1 MTSSQAEVDPLT
13 IALGCDH
20 AGYSMKQ
27 LLKEHLGGLG
37 YTLLDFGT
45 FSEEPT
51 DYPLYCAPAAEAVA
65 KGAAN
70 LGIVIGGSG
79 QGEQIVA
86 NKVHGIRAA
95 LCYNELSAQLARR
108 HNNANVL
115 ALGARLLGVELAIS
129 ITDAFL
135 AAAYEGGRHDRRLEL
150 IREVEEG
157 ASLLLE
163 EPKLQG
169 L

>member
-1 MTSSQAEVDPLT
+1 MTSTPEESHSLT
-13 IALGCDH
+13 LALGCDH
-20 AGYSMKQ
+20 AGFALKQ
-27 LLKEHLGGLG
+27 RLKEHLGEAG

-65 KGAAN
+65 KGAATFA
-70 LGIVIGGSG
+70 IVIGGSG

-95 LCYNELSAQLARR
+95 LCYNELSASLSRR

-115 ALGARLLGVELAIS
+115 SLGARLLGVELAIS

-135 AAAYEGGRHDRRLEL
+135 AATYEGGRHDRRLAL
-150 IREVEEG
+150 VKRVEEG
-157 ASLLLE
+157 ESLLHE
-163 EPKLQG
+163 GPTG
-169 L
+169 